1 MLIIYALDT
10 QRYAIW
16 REDTRPLEHLASE
29 QVQVAEYAA
38 LSDAMARVLG
48 ETYEGGLN
56 PAVFGDEI
64 GMGINEPVV
73 LDAARAGATLARV
86 SAESLRGAGAIEP
99 QIAIFQRLAAFYDK
113 CVLKRW
119 TPVAV
124 LATS

>member
-1 MLIIYALDT
+1 MVIIYALDT

-29 QVQVAEYAA
+29 QVQVADAEAVSA
-38 LSDAMARVLG
+38 AMARVLG
-48 ETYEGGLN
+48 ETYEGGLV
-56 PAVFGDEI
+56 PAVFGDEL

-86 SAESLRGAGAIEP
+86 SVEALRREGATDAVV
-99 QIAIFQRLAAFYDK
+99 AVVQRLGAFYEK

-119 TPVAV
+119 TPVSV
-124 LATS
+124 LAL

>member
-1 MLIIYALDT
+1 MLTIYALDT

-29 QVQVAEYAA
+29 QVQVIEHVA

-73 LDAARAGATLARV
+73 LDAARASATVARV
-86 SAESLRGAGAIEP
+86 SADPLRGAGASESV
-99 QIAIFQRLAAFYDK
+99 IAIHQRLSAFFEK

-124 LATS
+124 LAN

>member
-29 QVQVAEYAA
+29 QVQVQEYAA

-73 LDAARAGATLARV
+73 LDAARASAAVARV
-86 SAESLRGAGAIEP
+86 SAETLRSTGASESM
-99 QIAIFQRLAAFYDK
+99 IAIYQRLVTFFEK

-119 TPVAV
+119 TPVSV

>member
-29 QVQVAEYAA
+29 QVQVTEHSA

-48 ETYEGGLN
+48 ETYESGLN

-73 LDAARAGATLARV
+73 IDAARAGAKLSRV
-86 SAESLRGAGAIEP
+86 SAETLRSAGASDSV
-99 QIAIFQRLAAFYDK
+99 IAIYSRLAAFYEK

-119 TPVAV
+119 TPVSV
-124 LATS
+124 LSTS

>member
-29 QVQVAEYAA
+29 QVQVQEYAA

-73 LDAARAGATLARV
+73 LDAARAGAELARV
-86 SAESLRGAGAIEP
+86 AAESLRGAGASASV
-99 QIAIFQRLAAFYDK
+99 IAIYQRLATFFEK
-113 CVLKRW
+113 CVLRRW
-119 TPVAV
+119 TPVSV